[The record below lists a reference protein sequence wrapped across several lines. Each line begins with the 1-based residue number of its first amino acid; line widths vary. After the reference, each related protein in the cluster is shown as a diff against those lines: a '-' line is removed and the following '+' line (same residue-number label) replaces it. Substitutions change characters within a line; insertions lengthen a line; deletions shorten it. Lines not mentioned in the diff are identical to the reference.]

1 MVIFVTNKI
10 KLMSIKEKEQFQLE
24 RLQSTLNRGYKNIPF
39 HQNRFQKNGILPS
52 DISSIKDI
60 AKLPFMDRS
69 HLGKY
74 YPYGLFAVPLRDI
87 VRIHTAPGTGINPTV
102 SGYTRTDLIIW
113 QKLISN
119 ALIATGITATDIIQ
133 INLPPG
139 LANWGRDYK
148 DGGEFIGASVIP
160 NTQLSINKTLMVLRD
175 YKTTALITTFTFAQK
190 LAEEMFKIGLN
201 PTSLNLKKLIL
212 TGEPVSKEKKNHL
225 KQQFHAGI
233 WIHYGLSEI
242 PGTAIAF
249 ECSEHN
255 GVHIS
260 DDFFLPE
267 IINPVTKEPVKNT
280 EKGELVLTT
289 LATRAFPLIRFRT
302 GDIAKIIST
311 PCPCGSPHIKIEW
324 FNERSDNLMN
334 ISGVKVS
341 KEQIMFHLGQTLG
354 YSPTSCNIVR
364 QQHGGADYIEVWVVV
379 DDSLFSDE
387 IKELERFISTAGEQ
401 LGYSLGVPVKIKLK
415 EK

>member
-212 TGEPVSKEKKNHL
+212 
-225 KQQFHAGI
+225 
-233 WIHYGLSEI
+233 
-242 PGTAIAF
+242 
-249 ECSEHN
+249 
-255 GVHIS
+255 
-260 DDFFLPE
+260 D
-267 IINPVTKEPVKNT
+267 
-280 EKGELVLTT
+280 
-289 LATRAFPLIRFRT
+289 
-302 GDIAKIIST
+302 
-311 PCPCGSPHIKIEW
+311 
-324 FNERSDNLMN
+324 
-334 ISGVKVS
+334 
-341 KEQIMFHLGQTLG
+341 
-354 YSPTSCNIVR
+354 CNCVR
-364 QQHGGADYIEVWVVV
+364 MQ
-379 DDSLFSDE
+379 
-387 IKELERFISTAGEQ
+387 
-401 LGYSLGVPVKIKLK
+401 
-415 EK
+415 